1 MDASRANSRNPNK
14 LSKEVYDEMKKTIS
28 IRRRSGCSDE
38 NSSKEPDG
46 GEDAKA
52 EKKDKSKR
60 VLDPEDCGT
69 KDKILKECAELF
81 YHENFEQTLDEK
93 THLIGFNNGIFDLN
107 KNQFRKA
114 SRRQVSMCTDID
126 YEVRA
131 GDVLFD
137 EINSCEGVCHRTFR
151 QLHFRRRFTRRVLHL
166 HWEWIEWKESK
177 RLNSSRH
184 LEGTAVNYRLRY

>member
-1 MDASRANSRNPNK
+1 MDASRQSSRNPET

-28 IRRRSGCSDE
+28 MFAEVDAVTK

-60 VLDPEDCGT
+60 VLDSSERLWT
-69 KDKILKECAELF
+69 KDKILKECAEL

-107 KNQFRKA
+107 KNQFREGVPKT
-114 SRRQVSMCTDID
+114 VSMCTMTH
-126 YEVRA
+126 YVRA
-131 GDVLFD
+131 GDEVLFD
-137 EINSCEGVCHRTFR
+137 EIDDSFA
-151 QLHFRRRFTRRVLHL
+151 RFFPT
-166 HWEWIEWKESK
+166 K
-177 RLNSSRH
+177 
-184 LEGTAVNYRLRY
+184 T

>member
-1 MDASRANSRNPNK
+1 
-14 LSKEVYDEMKKTIS
+14 MKKTIS
-28 IRRRSGCSDE
+28 MFAASGCSDE

-60 VLDPEDCGT
+60 VLDSLKDCGT

-107 KNQFRKA
+107 KNQFREG
-114 SRRQVSMCTDID
+114 RPEDPVSM
-126 YEVRA
+126 Y
-131 GDVLFD
+131 G
-137 EINSCEGVCHRTFR
+137 HR
-151 QLHFRRRFTRRVLHL
+151 L
-166 HWEWIEWKESK
+166 
-177 RLNSSRH
+177 
-184 LEGTAVNYRLRY
+184 